1 MTNCSGL
8 GSFFVLGV
16 HLGCLISFLFN
27 PFSFLSEHACTGL
40 VREGEI
46 LTTW

>member
-16 HLGCLISFLFN
+16 HLGYLISFLFN
-27 PFSFLSEHACTGL
+27 PFSLSEHACTGL
-40 VREGEI
+40 VRGGEI